1 MNFTI
6 LLTLAQKFLP
16 WIKTNYKLVAFVLL
30 VILVIILWLRGEKAI
45 HRAEEA
51 EIGRD
56 VAIKISNGLTA
67 LSHKYKNKQGDTVTV
82 TPVIGVPQSQVE
94 ALLKA
99 KDLQWLKKFEGLKK
113 DGSNLQSATSFETE
127 FEGVMVPEKIKYLPC
142 KDSVKAFAFD
152 LHDGWNDIYALVVD
166 TPKFEIRD
174 KYYAIIE
181 MKRTKRWFW
190 RGLIHGFTWGHEW
203 EPISELTNSNKLIK
217 IDSVSVLVV
226 NHFQ

>member
-1 MNFTI
+1 MNINI
-6 LLTLAQKFLP
+6 LLTIAKKFFP
-16 WIKTNYKLVAFVLL
+16 WIKANYKLVAFVVL
-30 VILVIILWLRGEKAI
+30 VILVIILWFRGEKAI

-56 VAIKISNGLTA
+56 VAIEMSNKST
-67 LSHKYKNKQGDTVTV
+67 SHSEKYKNKQGDTVTV
-82 TPVIGVPQSQVE
+82 TQVIGVPQSQVD

-99 KDLQWLKKFEGLKK
+99 NNLQWLKKFEGLKK
-113 DGSNLQSATSFETE
+113 DGSNLQSATSFETD
-127 FEGVMVPEKIKYLPC
+127 FKGVMVPETVKYLPC

-152 LHDGWNDIYALVVD
+152 LHDGWNDIHALVVD

-181 MKRTKRWFW
+181 MKRPKHWFW
-190 RGLIHGFTWGHEW
+190 KFQWSKW

-217 IDSVSVLVV
+217 IDSISVLVV
-226 NHFQ
+226 NHFPK